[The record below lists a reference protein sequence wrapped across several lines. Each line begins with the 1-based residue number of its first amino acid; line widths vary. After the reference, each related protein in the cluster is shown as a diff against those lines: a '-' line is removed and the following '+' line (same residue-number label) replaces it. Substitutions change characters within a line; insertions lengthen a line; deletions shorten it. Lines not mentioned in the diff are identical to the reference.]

1 MFLFVER
8 EKACHAIATACRV
21 LGVSTSGFYAW
32 RKRGPSA
39 RERRDAELMAW
50 IRQVHQHS
58 RETYGAPRVHAEL
71 RLGQGISCSRKRVA
85 RLMRTSGLAGIH
97 RRRRKGITRRDPTQ
111 RPFEDLVQ
119 RAFTPPAP
127 NRLWVSDLTQHRTE
141 EGWLYAG
148 VVLDAFSR
156 VVVGWSMDERPSL

>member
-58 RETYGAPRVHAEL
+58 RETYGAPADYET
-71 RLGQGISCSRKRVA
+71 GWQ
-85 RLMRTSGLAGIH
+85 T
-97 RRRRKGITRRDPTQ
+97 
-111 RPFEDLVQ
+111 
-119 RAFTPPAP
+119 
-127 NRLWVSDLTQHRTE
+127 TE
-141 EGWLYAG
+141 EPTML
-148 VVLDAFSR
+148 
-156 VVVGWSMDERPSL
+156 PSNAKLQAVH